1 MLAKVGVGRPL
12 WRVAVGGWPWNM
24 VGCVGAAPATGV
36 ADPDLLVS
44 AQK

>member
-36 ADPDLLVS
+36 ADLDLLVS